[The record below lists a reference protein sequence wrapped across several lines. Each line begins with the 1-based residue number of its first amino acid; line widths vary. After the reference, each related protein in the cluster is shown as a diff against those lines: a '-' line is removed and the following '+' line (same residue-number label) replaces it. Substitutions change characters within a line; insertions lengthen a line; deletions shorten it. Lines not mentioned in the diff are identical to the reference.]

1 VPTPAGIKTDERHFV
16 SQVFGRSME
25 PLIPDGSYC
34 VFRRD
39 VAGSRGGKVL
49 LVQHWAIADPE
60 TGGSYTVKKYESMKL
75 ESAELGE
82 DPPQQHVAIQLK
94 PRNKEFRTIWI
105 NPDQADELRVI
116 AEFVTVIGLA
126 VK

>member
-1 VPTPAGIKTDERHFV
+1 
-16 SQVFGRSME
+16 ME
-25 PLIPDGSYC
+25 PLIPDSSYC